1 MRRPVQIALIAA
13 VVLLA
18 AATSVLY
25 VRNRDTTAQYVDAK
39 SKQES
44 AEARYAE
51 TIDAIAEI
59 QDSLSAISVIDES
72 SKLKSQGLRDEQ
84 NLTGPR
90 SQQTLEGISQ
100 IRASISR
107 SRERIQQLESSLKKR
122 GMETAGLRKLIA
134 RLKEDVADKEL
145 MVANLN
151 RRVET
156 LQTEVAGLNTEVR
169 QRDDTLRERD
179 MRLEERRRELAT
191 VYYVVGDKRQLTES
205 GVVVAKGGV
214 LGVGAAV
221 QPSGSIDP
229 SVLIPLDTDQVD
241 YVRTAAK
248 KAKVLSAQ
256 PHSSYEMIMRDG
268 EVVLHILDPVEFR
281 KVKHLVI
288 MRNT

>member
-25 VRNRDTTAQYVDAK
+25 VRNQETTAQYADAK
-39 SKQES
+39 SREEA
-44 AEARYAE
+44 AEARYAQ

-59 QDSLSAISVIDES
+59 QDSLSAIAVDGGLES
-72 SKLKSQGLRDEQ
+72 TKLREEQ

-90 SQQTLEGISQ
+90 SEQALEGIAQ

-107 SRERIQQLESSLKKR
+107 SRQKIQQLESSLKKR
-122 GMETAGLRKLIA
+122 GIESSGLRKLIA
-134 RLKEDVADKEL
+134 RLKGDVADREL

-156 LQTEVAGLNTEVR
+156 LQTEVVGLNTEVR
-169 QRDDTLRERD
+169 QRDDQLREREST
-179 MRLEERRRELAT
+179 LEEKRREIAT
-191 VYYVVGDKRQLTES
+191 VHYVIGDKKQLEES

-214 LGVGAAV
+214 LGLGKTVT
-221 QPSGSIDP
+221 PSGKIDP
-229 SVLIPLDTDQVD
+229 SVLIPLDTDAVD
-241 YVRTAAK
+241 YVRTAAP
-248 KAKVLSAQ
+248 KAKVLTPQ
-256 PHSSYEMIMRDG
+256 PHSSYEMLMRDG

-281 KVKHLVI
+281 KVRTLVI
-288 MRNT
+288 LRTT

>member
-1 MRRPVQIALIAA
+1 MRRPVQIALIAV

-25 VRNRDTTAQYVDAK
+25 VRYRDRSAQYVDVKAK
-39 SKQES
+39 EEA

-59 QDSLSAISVIDES
+59 QDSLSAISVDDG
-72 SKLKSQGLRDEQ
+72 SKLKSQGLREEQ

-90 SQQTLEGISQ
+90 SQQTLEGIAQ

-107 SRERIQQLESSLKKR
+107 NRQRIQQLETSLKKR
-122 GMETAGLRKLIA
+122 GMESAGLRKLIA

-169 QRDDTLRERD
+169 ERDDTLREREQD
-179 MRLEERRRELAT
+179 LEQRRRELAT
-191 VYYVVGDKRQLTES
+191 VYYVVGDKKQLKES
-205 GVVVAKGGV
+205 GVVVSKGGV
-214 LGVGAAV
+214 LGVGETV
-221 QPSGSIDP
+221 TPSGAIDP
-229 SVLIPLDTDQVD
+229 SVLVPLDTDAVD
-241 YVRTAAK
+241 YVRTSAK
-248 KAKVLSAQ
+248 KAKVVSAQ

-268 EVVLHILDPVEFR
+268 EVVVHILDPVEFR

-288 MRNT
+288 LRNT